1 MPLTDIRV
9 LGKLDFG
16 SNLGRPTV
24 RASRIIRATNWKYAV
39 GEIFLI
45 VVGITLALMATSSYE
60 NWQERRYES
69 LVLEQLRVALESDL
83 ELFDNYFR
91 TLKQSE
97 QDLLGLLR
105 YLRSD
110 DPYSPKIGTYFN
122 AVILW
127 RSGVRMRTAPYEEL
141 KNRGFSLVSNSSLR
155 ARLIDLYEDQFPAL
169 RSTSLIDKEFA
180 TSQVSPYF
188 NTRFRSTE
196 NGERLP
202 IDYDAL
208 RSDPL
213 FENLAVEKLGR
224 LRERLLPK
232 YDRLTAGIRDVLSE
246 IETELD

>member
-1 MPLTDIRV
+1 MRV
-9 LGKLDFG
+9 
-16 SNLGRPTV
+16 
-24 RASRIIRATNWKYAV
+24 SRIIRATSWKYAV
-39 GEIFLI
+39 GEVFLI
-45 VVGITLALMATSSYE
+45 VVGITLALMATSRYE

-69 LVLEQLRVALESDL
+69 LVLEQLKVALQSDL
-83 ELFDNYFR
+83 ELFDGYFR
-91 TLKQSE
+91 SLRQSE
-97 QDLLGLLR
+97 RDLVALLNH
-105 YLRSD
+105 LRSG
-110 DPYSPKIGTYFN
+110 DPYTPKIGVYFN

-127 RSGVRMRTAPYEEL
+127 RGGVRMRTAPYEEL
-141 KNRGFSLVSNSSLR
+141 KNRGFSLISNPSLR
-155 ARLIDLYEDQFPAL
+155 TKLIDLYEDQFPTL
-169 RSTSLIDKEFA
+169 RGTSLIDQEFA
-180 TSQVSPYF
+180 TTQVSPYF
-188 NTRFRSTE
+188 NTRFRNTE